1 MGMRREVPL
10 PHGERLVVRP
20 ATRDDIP
27 GLRALFDELPPED
40 RYRRFFSAYRPDQAF
55 YERLVT
61 AEDRG
66 GCELVAVL
74 DPPERVV
81 AEAGYVLLPNGDGE
95 LAITVSRQARGWL
108 GPYLLDALLEAAAD
122 AGIRNLEADVLLI
135 NRPMLEML
143 RARGIAMV
151 EHEERTSIRLLVST
165 TERVPSW
172 PDVGEGPRVLVE
184 VPGGRWH
191 AEDAARA
198 AGLHVIACPG
208 PMGPR
213 SRCPALRGEPC
224 PLAQGADAI
233 VVSRPPDDER
243 WEQLH
248 RAHREVHPG
257 VPVCFEVRPGP
268 TAGEDPPGDD
278 TVPVRE
284 PAAVVDHVARLAA
297 GSDPENQERR

>member
-1 MGMRREVPL
+1 MRREVVL
-10 PHGERLVVRP
+10 PHGERLVVRA
-20 ATRDDIP
+20 ATHDDIP
-27 GLRALFDELPPED
+27 GLRALFEELPPED
-40 RYRRFFSAYRPDQAF
+40 RYRRFFSAYRPDRAF

-61 AEDRG
+61 AADRG

-74 DPPERVV
+74 DPDRVV
-81 AEAGYVLLPNGDGE
+81 GEAGYVPLPNGDGE
-95 LAITVSRQARGWL
+95 LAITVARDARGWL
-108 GPYLLDALLEAAAD
+108 GPYLLDALLESAAD

-151 EHEERTSIRLLVST
+151 EHDERSSIRLLVST

-172 PDVGEGPRVLVE
+172 PDVGDGPRVLVE

-191 AEDAARA
+191 AADEART

-233 VVSRPPDDER
+233 VISRPPDDER

-268 TAGEDPPGDD
+268 APGEESAGDD

-284 PAAVVDHVARLAA
+284 QAAVVDHVARLAA
-297 GSDPENQERR
+297 GSDPESEQERR